1 MQPTKT
7 RGGRSGAAKAAEAPA
22 ALGTYR
28 GICSTCIH
36 APTCAYRLKST
47 EVAIWEC
54 DLFESY
60 ETPSLLEIVERHGRK
75 RGAVIAMLEEIQA
88 KYGYLPTHALQVVA
102 ENTGASMVDVYAV
115 ATFYRAFSLQ
125 PRGRHLVSVCLGTAC
140 HVRGGPGVAKEFERH
155 LGIPAGETTD
165 DREFT
170 LDTVNCLGAC
180 ALGPVVVVDGHYF
193 PHVGIKDVEDI
204 LAHTLTGLDKVEVE
218 GARRIFP
225 IEVNCPRCN
234 HSLMD
239 PLHLIDGQPAIRV
252 TVSHGHTHGW
262 LRLSSLYGSYN
273 VEAEHEAPKDAVVNF
288 FCPHCHAELRG
299 AAACPE
305 CGAPMVPM
313 VVRGGGVV
321 QICSRRGC
329 KGHMLDVSG
338 TAVA

>member
-1 MQPTKT
+1 MQTTKPP
-7 RGGRSGAAKAAEAPA
+7 GENLAGAKTGTP
-22 ALGTYR
+22 GTYR

-36 APTCAYRLKST
+36 APSCAYRLRSAG
-47 EVAIWEC
+47 VAIWEC

-60 ETPSLLEIVERHGRK
+60 DTPTLTEVVNRYGGR

-88 KYGYLPTHALQVVA
+88 KYGYLPPRALQVVA
-102 ENTGASMVDVYAV
+102 ESTGASMVDVYAV
-115 ATFYRAFSLQ
+115 ATFYKAFSLK
-125 PRGRHLVSVCLGTAC
+125 PRGKHLVSVCLGTAC
-140 HVRGGPGVAKEFERH
+140 HVRGGPAVAEEAERQ
-155 LGIPAGETTD
+155 LGIAAGETTE

-170 LDTVNCLGAC
+170 LETVACLGAC
-180 ALGPVVVVDGHYF
+180 ALGPIVVADGHYF
-193 PHVGIKDVEDI
+193 SKVSPAKIKSILEKTRAGLEEVDVTSD
-204 LAHTLTGLDKVEVE
+204 
-218 GARRIFP
+218 RRIFP
-225 IEVNCPRCN
+225 IQVNCPRCN

-239 PLHLIDGQPAIRV
+239 FDYLIDGQPSIRV
-252 TVSHGHTHGW
+252 TVSHGHDHGW

-313 VVRGGGVV
+313 IVRDGGVV

-329 KGHMLDVSG
+329 KGHMLDVNG
-338 TAVA
+338 VNV